1 MITKLVI
8 RLLLFLVFLTGC
20 SFPSGGKTT
29 EGVTPSPEK
38 VLERITPSVQPS
50 LTVEV
55 TTTDTTV
62 PQYTLTPTN
71 TPELAAALSPTPYPE
86 VWYLIQP
93 GTPWGT
99 FNTPHQAAGCSWL
112 GVGGQVFGTD
122 AAPVLGLSVL
132 VGGTLDGYQVG
143 SLGTTGMETNIGE
156 GGYEVTLADHPV
168 DSSGTLWI
176 QVVDTIGKPLSD
188 KIFFDTYN
196 DCDRNFIL
204 INFISYL
211 PPLHPGMSQPVYFPI
226 ISDSSNFLS
235 TPIP

>member
-1 MITKLVI
+1 
-8 RLLLFLVFLTGC
+8 LLLFLVFLTSC
-20 SFPSGGKTT
+20 SFPDGGKTI
-29 EGVTPSPEK
+29 EGETPSPEI
-38 VLERITPSVQPS
+38 VPEPITPSVQPYK
-50 LTVEV
+50 TVEV
-55 TTTDTTV
+55 TATDTPV
-62 PQYTLTPTN
+62 PQYTLAPTD
-71 TPELAAALSPTPYPE
+71 TPEGSAAPSPTPYPE

-99 FNTPHQAAGCSWL
+99 FNTPHQAAGCFWL

-176 QVVDTIGKPLSD
+176 QVVDSIGKPLSD
-188 KIFFDTYN
+188 KTFFDTYS

-211 PPLHPGMSQPVYFPI
+211 PPLPPGMSQPVYFPI
-226 ISDSSNFLS
+226 IADRSDFLS
-235 TPIP
+235 TPLP